1 VETRVSQESLS
12 DQPPQPE
19 VVLDGGRLSGGV
31 MFLAPVLRIG
41 GASILG
47 VLWGR
52 GLLSS
57 GPSWA
62 GLLLLALAMLALEF
76 MACRRG
82 ARAEET
88 RARGHE
94 AVVQG
99 PSEAPVRPLMG
110 SVGTSLTRLLDGVGV
125 AFLVTDPGGRVL
137 RAGSAAAALIE
148 CCPEEQWT
156 SLNEKKGTFFGL
168 PVEEQEHLASMC
180 RFFGGE
186 TASAEGLVTISGSRR
201 QIRWAGR
208 ALDGSEGLGTGRML
222 IMRDVTEERQFEVL
236 KGDFLATISHEL
248 RTPLTAL
255 RGSLQLVL
263 GRAEALEAVDRQL
276 LEIGIKSAEKL
287 ISLIND
293 LLDVDA
299 LEHGSIAFQFASLD
313 LRDLLCA
320 AVQALRA
327 TSEDHDVG
335 VEIDSDEELPTVYG
349 DRERL
354 LQVLISLLRNAVK
367 HAPPGST
374 VTVRARGNDSG
385 LQVDVCDRGVGI
397 PPSDQPHVFE
407 RFWRAHRSGTD
418 AGAGLG
424 LAICRAVIV
433 RHGGQIWLESEEGK
447 GATFSFF
454 LPRSIF
460 RHERVNG
467 VAEALPAG
475 QDAVLLVEGDDDA
488 QAVLQAALERCGYA
502 VMGVSTGAQGV
513 AAARQEHPAVIVL
526 DLVLPDISGYDV
538 LRILKNS
545 PETASVPVL
554 VLGVAPDRELARAL
568 GAWDV
573 LQKPLDFEA
582 VLCSLAGA
590 LRQAGR
596 PKGCLVLALGP
607 SVSRDLTVLASV
619 LEREGHKVHRAR
631 DISELACWAAAN
643 YPDVLVLDDDFLPGT
658 REEAAEQVS
667 YLATRNRIPLVFLT
681 TDCDDGE
688 ASARWALI
696 RKPISKDDFV
706 GAVRRAL
713 AEARDELGPV

>member
-1 VETRVSQESLS
+1 
-12 DQPPQPE
+12 
-19 VVLDGGRLSGGV
+19 
-31 MFLAPVLRIG
+31 MFLAPVLEIG

-57 GPSWA
+57 APSWA
-62 GLLLLALAMLALEF
+62 GLLLLALAALALEF
-76 MACRRG
+76 MTCRRG
-82 ARAEET
+82 ARAKET
-88 RARGHE
+88 RAAR
-94 AVVQG
+94 ACDAAVQG
-99 PSEAPVRPLMG
+99 PSEAPLGPLMG

-125 AFLVTDPGGRVL
+125 AFLVTDSGGTVL
-137 RAGSAAAALIE
+137 RAGSTAAALLE
-148 CCPEEQWT
+148 RGPEEQWRN
-156 SLNEKKGTFFGL
+156 LNRTGTFFGL
-168 PVEEQEHLASMC
+168 PVEEQDHLASMR
-180 RFFGGE
+180 RFFSGE
-186 TASAEGLVTISGSRR
+186 TASAEGLVMISGSRR
-201 QIRWAGR
+201 QLRWAGR
-208 ALDGSEGLGTGRML
+208 ALDGSEGLGTGRMV
-222 IMRDVTEERQFEVL
+222 IIRDVTAERQFEVL

-255 RGSLQLVL
+255 RGSLQLVV

-276 LEIGIKSAEKL
+276 LEIGIKNAEKL
-287 ISLIND
+287 IVLIND

-299 LEHGSIAFQFASLD
+299 LENGSIAFQFASLD
-313 LRDLLCA
+313 LRDLLWA
-320 AVQALRA
+320 AVQAVRA
-327 TSEDHDVG
+327 TSEERDVG
-335 VEIDSDEELPTVYG
+335 IDIESDERLPTVHG

-354 LQVLISLLRNAVK
+354 LQVLISLLRNAVR

-374 VTVRARGNDSG
+374 VTARARGQDSG

-460 RHERVNG
+460 RHERGDG
-467 VAEALPAG
+467 VAEAQPAG
-475 QDAVLLVEGDDDA
+475 EGAVLLVEGDADA
-488 QAVLQAALERCGYA
+488 QAVLQASLERCGYA
-502 VMGVSTGAQGV
+502 VVAVPTGAQGV
-513 AAARQEHPAVIVL
+513 AASRQEHPAVVVL
-526 DLVLPDISGYDV
+526 DLALPDISGYDV

-573 LQKPLDFEA
+573 LQKPLDFDA
-582 VLCSLAGA
+582 VLRSLAEA

-631 DISELACWAAAN
+631 DISELARWAGAN

-658 REEAAEQVS
+658 REEAAEQVRHP
-667 YLATRNRIPLVFLT
+667 ATRHRIPLVFLT

-688 ASARWALI
+688 PSTWWALI

-706 GAVRRAL
+706 AAVRRVL
-713 AEARDELGPV
+713 AEARDESAPV